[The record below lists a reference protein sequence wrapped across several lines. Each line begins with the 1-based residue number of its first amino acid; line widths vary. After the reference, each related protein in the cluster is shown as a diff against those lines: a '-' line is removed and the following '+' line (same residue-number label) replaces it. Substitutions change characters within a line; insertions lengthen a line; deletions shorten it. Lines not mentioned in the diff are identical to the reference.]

1 MTGAEP
7 RSDATDAPKRGL
19 ARLLPAK
26 ADPLTSLALVVPVFL
41 VYHYGILAIDL
52 RNGVD
57 LVSQATFA
65 LLERSLLAYVAVTLG
80 FAGGLV
86 GAMYLLRRRGTVK
99 PVALVP
105 VLVESTV
112 LALGLRLSVG
122 WAAAR
127 LTWIPP
133 LATTAHELGPF
144 EKLVMSAGAG
154 FHEELVFRVALYG
167 GLAELA
173 RRTREGSARLGALLA
188 AARVS
193 SLLFSAV
200 HYVGALSDPFAL
212 GSFVFRFLAGLYLVT
227 VYELRGFAVAVY
239 THTVYDLMVFFSP

>member
-1 MTGAEP
+1 MSADASTAEPPKGDEGAERRGRRWLP
-7 RSDATDAPKRGL
+7 R
-19 ARLLPAK
+19 K
-26 ADPLTSLALVVPVFL
+26 ADPLTSLVLVVPVFL
-41 VYHYGILAIDL
+41 TYHLGILAIDL

-65 LLERSLLAYVAVTLG
+65 LLERSLLAYVAVTLA
-80 FAGGLV
+80 FAAGLV
-86 GAMYLLRRRGTVK
+86 GAMLLLRRRGTVK

-112 LALGLRLSVG
+112 LAIGLRVSVG

-133 LATTAHELGPF
+133 LADAARPLGPL
-144 EKLVMSAGAG
+144 EKLVMAAGAG

-173 RRTREGSARLGALLA
+173 RRTRRGGQRAAALLA
-188 AARVS
+188 AAVLS
-193 SLLFSAV
+193 SVLFSAV
-200 HYVGALSDPFAL
+200 H
-212 GSFVFRFLAGLYLVT
+212 
-227 VYELRGFAVAVY
+227 
-239 THTVYDLMVFFSP
+239 